1 MLLIF
6 HYRERYDKACALA
19 KFAFNPYLAFMQVY
33 NLLDVCQPQAES
45 LCVVPVAGVHPVEL
59 LKNLLQVVFLDSDAV
74 IGNHNLQTSVRQV
87 TRRYPQLQVAI
98 VATVLDRIVEK
109 VEDDI
114 GKVHLVDINQG
125 NLRIENSVN
134 MTTVFLNFQFE
145 RIDNVDGTLCIQL
158 ILDKEWTD
166 FIGTKPDAQYRRISV
181 KLPKNIIRNLFVKTT
196 NADID
201 MQPTV
206 ISDSLFLDV
215 NGGNIT
221 FDTLSTGNNID
232 LTVKNGNINGS
243 IVGGWDDFAISCQI
257 KKGESNLP
265 ENKEGGDKRLSVNCN
280 NGDVVIDFI

>member
-1 MLLIF
+1 MRKFWTILVALISSF
-6 HYRERYDKACALA
+6 CGMFVLSSCRGEENFVSDSYFCEGGTVTDIRIDVADRE
-19 KFAFNPYLAFMQVY
+19 
-33 NLLDVCQPQAES
+33 
-45 LCVVPVAGVHPVEL
+45 
-59 LKNLLQVVFLDSDAV
+59 
-74 IGNHNLQTSVRQV
+74 I
-87 TRRYPQLQVAI
+87 
-98 VATVLDRIVEK
+98 
-109 VEDDI
+109 DI
-114 GKVHLVDINQG
+114 GKSEDDKIYVD
-125 NLRIENSVN
+125 
-134 MTTVFLNFQFE
+134 FFE
-145 RIDNVDGTLCIQL
+145 SEKEYYDIDNVDGTLCIQL

-181 KLPKNIIRNLFVKTT
+181 KLPENIIRNLFVKTT

-201 MQPTV
+201 IQPTV

-221 FDTLSTGNNID
+221 FDTLSAGNNID